1 MPENNT
7 SSSQSRIGSDKS
19 QLGISVESLVEK
31 AAESEARLAT
41 ILKNEPYEEKGVFN
55 SELLLFISVVE
66 LLEPDRIV
74 ESGRARGHSTKV
86 LAEYFK
92 DRDIDII
99 SIEQVRGSDD
109 DEIARDKLAGHERVE
124 LLYGDSREIIDSE
137 LESSTVVLIDGP
149 KGDEALKMTLDLLKQ
164 DEPEAVFI
172 HDLHRNTLHRDLSEL
187 LFNYTYFS
195 DDEAFVEKFR
205 HLDEPCWEHLDNSW
219 APYLRKDEKI
229 ESYASTFG
237 VFFNGDEPIDS
248 LREDNYR
255 KFLGWHECD
264 FYYHLKSAVT
274 NVLPFSK

>member
-31 AAESEARLAT
+31 AAESETRLAT

-86 LAEYFK
+86 LAEYFE

-99 SIEQVRGSDD
+99 SIEQIRGSDD
-109 DEIARDKLAGHERVE
+109 DKIARDKLAGHEQVE

-205 HLDEPCWEHLDNSW
+205 HLDEPCWEQLDNSW
-219 APYLRKDEKI
+219 APYLRKDEEI

-264 FYYHLKSAVT
+264 FYSHLKSAVA
-274 NVLPFSK
+274 NVLPFN